1 MSAEL
6 VLTNAVSAEV
16 SNRTADVDAEESRA
30 MSAEAVLANDL
41 IAEISDRGVAMDNE
55 ASIRLVADQSLA
67 ANISA
72 EASRIDVILDGS
84 DVDLDQ
90 FAEIVEFVN
99 GIDLENDNA
108 LLSAMTSFGADLDAE
123 ESRAMSAELVL
134 TNDLSAEVS
143 NRTADVDA
151 EESRA
156 QSAEAVLTA
165 DLSAE
170 ASTRLDADE
179 SLANTIIEG
188 DSSVSNELQG
198 IIDNEESARLSADAS
213 IAADL
218 SSEIESLA
226 DTDELTIELNTA
238 TNKIQLKD
246 VVVAG
251 SEGLRTFEGNIE
263 VGGILTVDGVDVM
276 AEISSEI
283 ARAEAA
289 EDSIAT
295 ELSTQVSY
303 LISNIDVTEID
314 SFSEIVANL
323 SNEVVRAESAEL
335 SLADDFAN
343 IYFKKVALTG
353 TVDGTNDEFTLAS
366 AVRTGS
372 EAIYLNGLLQVVGDD
387 YTVAGATLTF
397 VAAPE
402 AGDKVAA
409 YGMY

>member
-6 VLTNAVSAEV
+6 VLTNNLSAEV

-30 MSAEAVLANDL
+30 ISAELVLTNNL
-41 IAEISDRGVAMDNE
+41 SAEISNRGVAIDNE
-55 ASIRLVADQSLA
+55 ASTRLSADLSLA

-108 LLSAMTSFGADLDAE
+108 LLSAMTSFGTELGAE

-134 TNDLSAEVS
+134 TNNLSAEVS
-143 NRTADVDA
+143 NRIADVNA

-156 QSAEAVLTA
+156 T
-165 DLSAE
+165 SAE
-170 ASTRLDADE
+170 ASLYADM
-179 SLANTIIEG
+179 SNLADYV
-188 DSSVSNELQG
+188 DSVDSTEAS
-198 IIDNEESARLSADAS
+198 IRLSADAS

-218 SSEIESLA
+218 STEIESLA

-238 TNKIQLKD
+238 NNKIQLKD
-246 VVVAG
+246 VVAAG
-251 SEGLRTFEGNIE
+251 SEGLRTFEGDIE
-263 VGGILTVDGVDVM
+263 VNGILTVDGVDVM
-276 AEISSEI
+276 AEISNEI
-283 ARAEAA
+283 SRAEAA

-314 SFSEIVANL
+314 SFSEIVENL
-323 SNEVVRAESAEL
+323 SNEVSRAESAEL
-335 SLADDFAN
+335 SLANDFTN
-343 IYFKKVALTG
+343 IFFKKVVITG
-353 TVDGTNDEFTLAS
+353 TINGTNDEFTLTS

-372 EAIYLNGLLQVVGDD
+372 EAIYLNGLLQVTGDD
-387 YTVAGATLTF
+387 YTVNGTTLTF

-402 AGDKVAA
+402 AGDKVMV

>member
-1 MSAEL
+1 
-6 VLTNAVSAEV
+6 
-16 SNRTADVDAEESRA
+16 
-30 MSAEAVLANDL
+30 
-41 IAEISDRGVAMDNE
+41 
-55 ASIRLVADQSLA
+55 
-67 ANISA
+67 
-72 EASRIDVILDGS
+72 
-84 DVDLDQ
+84 
-90 FAEIVEFVN
+90 
-99 GIDLENDNA
+99 
-108 LLSAMTSFGADLDAE
+108 
-123 ESRAMSAELVL
+123 
-134 TNDLSAEVS
+134 
-143 NRTADVDA
+143 
-151 EESRA
+151 
-156 QSAEAVLTA
+156 
-165 DLSAE
+165 
-170 ASTRLDADE
+170 
-179 SLANTIIEG
+179 
-188 DSSVSNELQG
+188 
-198 IIDNEESARLSADAS
+198 
-213 IAADL
+213 
-218 SSEIESLA
+218 
-226 DTDELTIELNTA
+226 
-238 TNKIQLKD
+238 
-246 VVVAG
+246 
-251 SEGLRTFEGNIE
+251 
-263 VGGILTVDGVDVM
+263 M

-335 SLADDFAN
+335 SLADDFTN

>member
-1 MSAEL
+1 
-6 VLTNAVSAEV
+6 
-16 SNRTADVDAEESRA
+16 
-30 MSAEAVLANDL
+30 
-41 IAEISDRGVAMDNE
+41 
-55 ASIRLVADQSLA
+55 
-67 ANISA
+67 
-72 EASRIDVILDGS
+72 
-84 DVDLDQ
+84 
-90 FAEIVEFVN
+90 
-99 GIDLENDNA
+99 
-108 LLSAMTSFGADLDAE
+108 MTSFGADLDAE

-156 QSAEAVLTA
+156 QSAELVLTN
-165 DLSAE
+165 DLSTEVANRE
-170 ASTRLDADE
+170 VAVSTEESARISGDE
-179 SLANTIIEG
+179 SLAANL
-188 DSSVSNELQG
+188 SA
-198 IIDNEESARLSADAS
+198 EESARLAADAS

-218 SSEIESLA
+218 SSEIEGLA
-226 DTDELTIELNTA
+226 DTDELTIELNTV
-238 TNKIQLKD
+238 TNKIQMKD
-246 VVVAG
+246 VVAAG
-251 SEGLRTFEGNIE
+251 SEGLRTFEGDIE
-263 VGGILTVDGVDVM
+263 VNGILTVDGVDVM
-276 AEISSEI
+276 AEISNEI
-283 ARAEAA
+283 SRAEAA

-314 SFSEIVANL
+314 SFAEIVGEL
-323 SNEVVRAESAEL
+323 SNEIVRAESAEL
-335 SLADDFAN
+335 SLADDFTN

>member
-1 MSAEL
+1 
-6 VLTNAVSAEV
+6 
-16 SNRTADVDAEESRA
+16 
-30 MSAEAVLANDL
+30 
-41 IAEISDRGVAMDNE
+41 
-55 ASIRLVADQSLA
+55 
-67 ANISA
+67 
-72 EASRIDVILDGS
+72 
-84 DVDLDQ
+84 
-90 FAEIVEFVN
+90 
-99 GIDLENDNA
+99 
-108 LLSAMTSFGADLDAE
+108 MTSFGADLDAE

-156 QSAEAVLTA
+156 QSAELVLTN
-165 DLSAE
+165 DLSTEVANRE
-170 ASTRLDADE
+170 VAVSTEESARISGDE
-179 SLANTIIEG
+179 SLAANL
-188 DSSVSNELQG
+188 SA
-198 IIDNEESARLSADAS
+198 EESARLSADAS

-251 SEGLRTFEGNIE
+251 SEGLRTFEGDIE
-263 VGGILTVDGVDVM
+263 VNGILTVDGVDVM

-283 ARAEAA
+283 SRAEAA

-314 SFSEIVANL
+314 SFSEIVENL
-323 SNEVVRAESAEL
+323 STEVVRAESAEL
-335 SLADDFAN
+335 SLADDFEN
-343 IYFKKVALTG
+343 IYFKKVAVAG
-353 TVDGTNDEFTLAS
+353 TVDGANDEFTLAS
-366 AVRTGS
+366 TVRTDS
-372 EAIYLNGLLQVVGDD
+372 EVIYLNGLLQVIGDD
-387 YTVAGATLTF
+387 YTIDGATLTF

-402 AGDKVAA
+402 TGDKVAA

>member
-1 MSAEL
+1 
-6 VLTNAVSAEV
+6 LTDAEV
-16 SNRTADVDAEESRA
+16 SNR
-30 MSAEAVLANDL
+30 
-41 IAEISDRGVAMDNE
+41 GVAVSNE
-55 ASIRLVADQSLA
+55 ASTRLSADLSLA

-108 LLSAMTSFGADLDAE
+108 LLSAMTSFGADLDTE

-156 QSAEAVLTA
+156 TSAELVLTNNVSA
-165 DLSAE
+165 EVSNREAAVSTEVSNRISGDASIAANLSA
-170 ASTRLDADE
+170 
-179 SLANTIIEG
+179 
-188 DSSVSNELQG
+188 
-198 IIDNEESARLSADAS
+198 EESARLAADAS

-238 TNKIQLKD
+238 NNKIQLKD

-251 SEGLRTFEGNIE
+251 SEGLRTFEGDIE
-263 VGGILTVDGVDVM
+263 VNGILTVDGVDVM
-276 AEISSEI
+276 AEISNEI
-283 ARAEAA
+283 SRAEAA
-289 EDSIAT
+289 EDSLAT
-295 ELSTQVSY
+295 QLSTAVSY

-314 SFSEIVANL
+314 SFTEIVENL
-323 SNEVVRAESAEL
+323 SNEVSRAESAEL
-335 SLADDFAN
+335 SLAN
-343 IYFKKVALTG
+343 ERCPGV
-353 TVDGTNDEFTLAS
+353 LAF
-366 AVRTGS
+366 
-372 EAIYLNGLLQVVGDD
+372 IPNGLNWLPGPMCQR
-387 YTVAGATLTF
+387 YL
-397 VAAPE
+397 
-402 AGDKVAA
+402 
-409 YGMY
+409 

>member
-16 SNRTADVDAEESRA
+16 SNRTADVDTEESRA
-30 MSAEAVLANDL
+30 MSAEAVLTADL
-41 IAEISDRGVAMDNE
+41 SSEVSDRGVAMDNE
-55 ASIRLVADQSLA
+55 ASIRLAADQSLA

-123 ESRAMSAELVL
+123 ESARVSGDASLAA
-134 TNDLSAEVS
+134 DLSAEGSVRLVGDNSLETKISTDLSTANASIDGALSTEVS
-143 NRTADVDA
+143 ARVSDVDA

-156 QSAEAVLTA
+156 MSVEAELSS
-165 DLSAE
+165 DLSA
-170 ASTRLDADE
+170 
-179 SLANTIIEG
+179 
-188 DSSVSNELQG
+188 
-198 IIDNEESARLSADAS
+198 EESARLSADAS

-283 ARAEAA
+283 SRAEAA

-335 SLADDFAN
+335 SLADDFTN

-353 TVDGTNDEFTLAS
+353 TINGTNDEFTLAS
-366 AVRTGS
+366 AVRNGS

-402 AGDKVAA
+402 AGDKVTV